1 MRRTSRLATELL
13 HLPDKPAGVETAED
27 LARLATEL
35 LHLPDK
41 PAGVETAEDLAR
53 LATELLHL
61 PDKPAGVRLRGTPD
75 ATVSISRPKYCRPG
89 GN

>member
-1 MRRTSRLATELL
+1 MSRQGSRRQRTW
-13 HLPDKPAGVETAED
+13 PQ
-27 LARLATEL
+27 LATEL

-61 PDKPAGVRLRGTPD
+61 PDKPAGVRLSHP
-75 ATVSISRPKYCRPG
+75 
-89 GN
+89 